1 MFGHGPRDPVITIQQ
16 HLTPN
21 YPATVQSRTVV
32 RAMWLFAAAGL
43 WTLLH
48 PPVLP
53 DIWDVLLR
61 LPGLFGEVGL
71 GAAIMASMRVNIEA
85 IVLSS
90 LIALPLAWATRIP
103 LLAPL
108 GRGLSQLRFLSPAS
122 FYIVLLLVL
131 GGGHAVKLWML
142 VLAQSFYLV
151 TTMTNVVENIPAEA
165 FDEAKVLRMTDWQ
178 AMWYIVVRG
187 TLADALEAIRDNAAI
202 GWSMLMMV
210 EGIIRSEGGMGVLIY
225 NMQERRMDYEAGFA
239 IAVAIGIIGFVQD
252 WALRE
257 ARSELCPYTKL
268 S

>member
-1 MFGHGPRDPVITIQQ
+1 M
-16 HLTPN
+16 TPLLIPN
-21 YPATVQSRTVV
+21 HPSTTQARSTV
-32 RAMWLFAAAGL
+32 RAAWLLTAFAL

-53 DIWDVLLR
+53 DVWDVLLR
-61 LPGLFGEVGL
+61 LPQLFGEIGL
-71 GAAIMASMRVNIEA
+71 GAAIGASLRVNLEA
-85 IVLSS
+85 ITLSS
-90 LIALPLAWATRIP
+90 LIALPLAYATRVP

-108 GRGLSQLRFLSPAS
+108 GRGLAQLRFLSPAS

-142 VLAQSFYLV
+142 VFAETFYLV
-151 TTMTNVVENIPAEA
+151 TTMTNVVQNIPAES
-165 FDEAKVLRMTDWQ
+165 FDEARVLRMTDWQ
-178 AMWYIVVRG
+178 AMWYVTVRG

-239 IAVAIGIIGFVQD
+239 IAVAIGLIGWVQD
-252 WALRE
+252 ACLRE
-257 ARSELCPYTKL
+257 ARGELCPETRL
-268 S
+268 

>member
-1 MFGHGPRDPVITIQQ
+1 MTLLRDSIIPNQSINTQARSVI
-16 HLTPN
+16 
-21 YPATVQSRTVV
+21 
-32 RAMWLFAAAGL
+32 RAAWILAAAGL
-43 WTLLH
+43 WTILH

-61 LPGLFGEVGL
+61 LPQLFGEVGL
-71 GAAIMASMRVNIEA
+71 GAAITASMRVNIEA

-165 FDEAKVLRMTDWQ
+165 FDEARVLRMSPWQ
-178 AMWYIVVRG
+178 SLCYVVVRG

-257 ARSELCPYTKL
+257 ARNEACPYVRL
-268 S
+268 G